1 MRRTRLV
8 ENREVFLAYVLARYN
23 FSTIEGLYHR
33 FPLVW
38 QRRDKY
44 KYYRHVCLERPLLKE
59 EYKVKFAYCLFE
71 AANDDQTIFNALFDE
86 LYKQNP
92 RFYKEIKNKLG
103 KHPVLK
109 EVELKKFIYQ
119 EKPDEQEFLIY
130 LSVLDFFLEKQG
142 VNYEVKN
149 TFNTLKKSVLEKEQI
164 FFEFE
169 EESYFYLK
177 NQLVKSNS
185 LFSKRIKSFCRGYSD
200 YLGKNVVDFLNAKLE
215 SFFQSAE
222 SHKVIQWLKD
232 LGLWTQRMDYRLT
245 QADVYQLMALLL
257 CTDEDEEYG
266 TDEEQ
271 TVRLG
276 EFVLPMPIFV
286 AFEQSL
292 YELLP
297 YFVLSNIMQK
307 NREFFLQSCHTK
319 DPSISKQL
327 EKEVNRLKH
336 ELTRVKEMNTDLK
349 SLLGKQKDALEK
361 ANKTKMKELESTLI
375 TTLKEKERLE
385 QELISLQGEY
395 ATLKL
400 SIKEGSPSVNHMT
413 EIVVDEALDIEKINC
428 PEVMIVGGA
437 TPTVQKLKKILPNC
451 KYFEVDKRYNDQYFN
466 GVKLA
471 ILLTNILNHGMT
483 RKLDKHCPQIKKK
496 SLSMTN
502 VDLIVKEIAKQLEDI

>member
-232 LGLWTQRMDYRLT
+232 LGLWTQKMDYRLT

-307 NREFFLQSCHTK
+307 NREFFLQSCHT
-319 DPSISKQL
+319 
-327 EKEVNRLKH
+327 
-336 ELTRVKEMNTDLK
+336 
-349 SLLGKQKDALEK
+349 K